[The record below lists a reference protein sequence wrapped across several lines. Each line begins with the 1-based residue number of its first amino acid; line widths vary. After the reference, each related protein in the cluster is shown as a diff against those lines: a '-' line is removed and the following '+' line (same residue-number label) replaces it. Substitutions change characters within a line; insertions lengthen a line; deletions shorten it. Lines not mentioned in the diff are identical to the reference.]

1 MVAQCK
7 SVLFLQLT
15 PQQQT
20 AVSHNEV
27 NLRQAGL
34 WDYLHTTW
42 DDAIGQDSPL
52 PAVNQFVAS
61 SDYCT
66 AYEGMV
72 GQTVLKFTTKDLG
85 DMIKIPEGGISLSEV
100 EPLTAE
106 ERNRVFGVGVKKGK
120 EGWNGTKALGVMAG
134 WIPYISQRL
143 FFNMDE
149 KKIDDKYVAT
159 AYRAWNGVRINWAE
173 ILIVS
178 IWKEISRKKT
188 RNPMLLL
195 SAGYLNVYC
204 KPHIKINLE
213 VVPLCV
219 KEPGEET
226 NSQTRPD
233 GASGPSSKVSTP
245 VTRSKA
251 KMLDIRAEDMEI
263 DPPHSMDGVG
273 SIDPPEDWTIFS
285 RGTKRHREG
294 KEGQMDFTGKG
305 AEDDK
310 REEEERLDHQQ
321 GKDELSQ

>member
-1 MVAQCK
+1 
-7 SVLFLQLT
+7 
-15 PQQQT
+15 
-20 AVSHNEV
+20 
-27 NLRQAGL
+27 
-34 WDYLHTTW
+34 
-42 DDAIGQDSPL
+42 
-52 PAVNQFVAS
+52 
-61 SDYCT
+61 
-66 AYEGMV
+66 
-72 GQTVLKFTTKDLG
+72 
-85 DMIKIPEGGISLSEV
+85 
-100 EPLTAE
+100 
-106 ERNRVFGVGVKKGK
+106 
-120 EGWNGTKALGVMAG
+120 MAG

-143 FFNMDE
+143 FLNMDE
-149 KKIDDKYVAT
+149 KKIDDKYVAA

-178 IWKEISRKKT
+178 IRKEISRKKT

-245 VTRSKA
+245 VTRGKA

-273 SIDPPEDWTIFS
+273 STDPPEDWTIVS

-310 REEEERLDHQQ
+310 REEEERLDKSTRKRRIVTTVTAEGRGNFQVKEGLGEYEASASGSDSERKGDFSSIAARIEDVSHYD
-321 GKDELSQ
+321 GKQ

>member
-1 MVAQCK
+1 MVVQCK

-20 AVSHNEV
+20 AVSHNEA

-42 DDAIGQDSPL
+42 DDAVGQDSPL

-143 FFNMDE
+143 FLNMDE
-149 KKIDDKYVAT
+149 KKIDDKYVAAT
-159 AYRAWNGVRINWAE
+159 YRAWNGVRINWAE

-178 IWKEISRKKT
+178 IQKEISR
-188 RNPMLLL
+188 
-195 SAGYLNVYC
+195 
-204 KPHIKINLE
+204 
-213 VVPLCV
+213 
-219 KEPGEET
+219 
-226 NSQTRPD
+226 
-233 GASGPSSKVSTP
+233 
-245 VTRSKA
+245 
-251 KMLDIRAEDMEI
+251 
-263 DPPHSMDGVG
+263 
-273 SIDPPEDWTIFS
+273 
-285 RGTKRHREG
+285 
-294 KEGQMDFTGKG
+294 
-305 AEDDK
+305 
-310 REEEERLDHQQ
+310 
-321 GKDELSQ
+321 